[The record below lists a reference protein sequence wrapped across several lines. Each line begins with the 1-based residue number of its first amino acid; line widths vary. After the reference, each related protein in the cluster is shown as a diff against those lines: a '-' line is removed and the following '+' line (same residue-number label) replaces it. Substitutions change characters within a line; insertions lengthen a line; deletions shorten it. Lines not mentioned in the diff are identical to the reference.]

1 MSGRDRMSL
10 CREHDHILG
19 QRWLPVELVLPAPG
33 PGIARVASKER
44 REGVGT
50 LCLGGQAELD
60 STSVYMCR
68 ELARTS
74 A

>member
-10 CREHDHILG
+10 CREHDHMLG
-19 QRWLPVELVLPAPG
+19 QRLLPVEFDLPG
-33 PGIARVASKER
+33 PGIARVGIRER

-60 STSVYMCR
+60 YTSVYMCR